1 MLTRPETLALQQNI
15 QRCGVALLFALQSLW
30 SARRRMWLVVLGA
43 AIGFGAIDSM
53 LIIGSSVQTRI
64 QSSLD
69 SLGGDILSLD
79 ITGVAQAEMM
89 ASLGIKGVKPSQ
101 SVPMAKDNAAAV
113 DMATLR
119 QLISVMAPVE
129 SVAWVQSDQSCAT
142 SADDVQGLQL
152 IRAPLGVQQL
162 LSLKLAAGRDL
173 HPGDVDQSNLLIG
186 SEALETVRTKNP
198 GAGVGSVI
206 RVCGRPFRIVG
217 LLQPHPGSDFVQ
229 ALQINSAALMAS
241 SLPDADVSGSTK
253 SLLVR
258 LRSGV
263 AAQAFA
269 QALTERARQLLPG
282 YTVQATGAW
291 EFIKLRQEQASLY
304 SHFLAILGSVSLLVG
319 ALGIANMMLVS
330 VSERRAEIGLRMAVG
345 AKKMDIVVQ
354 FLLEGVLIC
363 LVGAVVGML
372 LGWGVA
378 KVALNL
384 GGFDTVL
391 SAAVI
396 FKASLLAVGCGIV
409 SGAYPA
415 HRAAAMEPVASLQG

>member
-1 MLTRPETLALQQNI
+1 MLTRPETLELQQNL

-53 LIIGSSVQTRI
+53 LIIGSSVQARI

-79 ITGVAQAEMM
+79 ITGVAQAEML
-89 ASLGIKGVKPSQ
+89 ASLGVRGASPSQ
-101 SVPMAKDNAAAV
+101 PVPMAKDNAAAV
-113 DMATLR
+113 SMATLR
-119 QLISVMAPVE
+119 QLISTMAPVE

-142 SADDVQGLQL
+142 SADDVQGLQQ
-152 IRAPLGVQQL
+152 IRVPLSVQQL
-162 LSLKLAAGRDL
+162 LSLRLAAGRDL
-173 HPGDVDQSNLLIG
+173 HPGDVDQPNLLVG
-186 SEALETVRTKNP
+186 SAALETLRTQKP
-198 GAGVGSVI
+198 GTGVGSLI
-206 RVCGRPFRIVG
+206 RLCGRPFRIVG

-229 ALQINSAALMAS
+229 ALQINNAALVAS

-253 SLLVR
+253 SFLVR
-258 LRSGV
+258 LRPGV
-263 AAQAFA
+263 AAQTFA
-269 QALTERARQLLPG
+269 KALTERAQQLLPG

-345 AKKMDIVVQ
+345 AKRMDIVMQ
-354 FLLEGVLIC
+354 FLFEGVLIC
-363 LVGAVVGML
+363 LVGAAVGML
-372 LGWGVA
+372 LGWVVA

-391 SAAVI
+391 STAVI

-415 HRAAAMEPVASLQG
+415 HRAAAMEPVTSLQG